1 MRLEIRRRRLE
12 VSASLRAHIERRLRS
27 ALGGFARHVG
37 RVRVYLRDV
46 NGPRGGVDKT
56 CRVVVHLPG
65 TGRTVV
71 RGADAEVYGLVTRT
85 ADRVRRAVK
94 RRVQRRRRVRRPRR
108 AAGGTGARL
117 RRSPAAWE

>member
-46 NGPRGGVDKT
+46 NGPRGGVDKS
-56 CRVVVHLPG
+56 CRIEVHLPG
-65 TGRTVV
+65 
-71 RGADAEVYGLVTRT
+71 
-85 ADRVRRAVK
+85 RRAV
-94 RRVQRRRRVRRPRR
+94 R
-108 AAGGTGARL
+108 AAVVDADAYAAIAAAAHRVAQGVARAVE
-117 RRSPAAWE
+117 RGQATTSEPAWPARGSSTAA